1 MDIETFQKN
10 LELQLKKA
18 NSLELLEQ
26 LSYDRE
32 AEKDQEIGDEFLN
45 PDKDMEDAA
54 RTIQV

>member
-1 MDIETFQKN
+1 M
-10 LELQLKKA
+10 KKA

-54 RTIQV
+54 RTI